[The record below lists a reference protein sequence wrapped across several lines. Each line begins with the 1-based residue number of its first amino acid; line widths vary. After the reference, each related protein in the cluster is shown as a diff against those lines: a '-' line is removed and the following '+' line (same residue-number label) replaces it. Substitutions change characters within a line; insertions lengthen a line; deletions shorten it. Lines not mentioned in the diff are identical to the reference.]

1 MSRRTPITLTALLGA
16 GIVLAPLSPLAT
28 QPPAS
33 ADETLL
39 STTSPVVVAVPAP
52 GHSVEWSLS
61 AKNVS
66 SHAVAVSALVTGVGG
81 DAFAGAHP
89 LELSVEAPS
98 GTPLELSVEAPS
110 GTPLTLPAG
119 SAVAAATSLGI
130 VQPGATIQVHGRT
143 ALPREAGDEYQGVS
157 GRMSVS
163 LIGEDRGGA
172 PAQPGDDVLA
182 HTGLSITGIAAT
194 AAALLGA
201 GLFFL
206 FARRRRRRRRQP
218 VLADAALLSSTD
230 PEVKP

>member
-81 DAFAGAHP
+81 DAFAGAH
-89 LELSVEAPS
+89 
-98 GTPLELSVEAPS
+98 PLELSVEAPS